1 MINATIQEIKF
12 NFAKDVKVFR
22 ESGEM
27 SDDLYDTLYEYY
39 FLNGEMP
46 YGVAKARDGDPMQWV
61 ADRFSEDI

>member
-1 MINATIQEIKF
+1 MTLKEIQIKF
-12 NFAKDVKVFR
+12 ASDIKVFS
-22 ESGEM
+22 ETDEM